1 MTEPKNRTRKKIPAL
16 AAMALMT
23 ALTGSILPAERVQAA
38 PSGNESAKG
47 NREAKSTAPTLKPR
61 RSTTPTE
68 SSAVPTELAAS
79 GFNAL
84 SAKSDVTGMWS
95 YIEKNA
101 ASSTPS
107 SVTAWLRRLE
117 TVQNKRLPSLEEALS
132 KEAVQD
138 ALMMT
143 DKLYDSY
150 GNWQRGVRTGHAQT
164 DKLLAEIEKNGYVL
178 DSTEGYFFPKI
189 DYLRYMKQ
197 SSRVT
202 KPYADYLKIRSD
214 ETVSEL
220 TKDAGLIV
228 SWDELVAR
236 AERQSQYLASYP
248 KTPET
253 TTVQQ
258 MYDQSLYIVLYGTEN
273 VWLFDYET
281 LKIDPEA
288 KAAYKKQIQTSSQS
302 PFTKMLRNY
311 MRVLEKGDDKLTQ
324 AMKIFREARN
334 PWKE

>member
-1 MTEPKNRTRKKIPAL
+1 MNESKNRTRKKIPAL

-23 ALTGSILPAERVQAA
+23 ALTGSILPAERVEAA
-38 PSGNESAKG
+38 PSN
-47 NREAKSTAPTLKPR
+47 
-61 RSTTPTE
+61 
-68 SSAVPTELAAS
+68 
-79 GFNAL
+79 FNAV
-84 SAKSDVTGMWS
+84 SAKSDVAGMWN

-101 ASSTPS
+101 ATSSPA
-107 SVTAWLRRLE
+107 SVTIWLRRLE
-117 TVQNKRLPSLEEALS
+117 TVQNKRLPGLEEALS

-138 ALMMT
+138 ALMMN
-143 DKLYDSY
+143 DKLYDRY

-189 DYLRYMKQ
+189 DYVRYLKQ
-197 SSRVT
+197 ASRVT
-202 KPYADYLKIRSD
+202 ERYADYLQIRSD

-236 AERQSQYLASYP
+236 AERQSQYLANYP
-248 KTPET
+248 NTPET
-253 TTVQQ
+253 VVVQR

-281 LKIDPEA
+281 LQIDPEA
-288 KAAYKKQIQTSSQS
+288 KAAYKKQIQTGSQS

-311 MRVLEKGDDKLTQ
+311 IRVLEKGNDKLTPS
-324 AMKIFREARN
+324 MKTFREARN
-334 PWKE
+334 PWQE